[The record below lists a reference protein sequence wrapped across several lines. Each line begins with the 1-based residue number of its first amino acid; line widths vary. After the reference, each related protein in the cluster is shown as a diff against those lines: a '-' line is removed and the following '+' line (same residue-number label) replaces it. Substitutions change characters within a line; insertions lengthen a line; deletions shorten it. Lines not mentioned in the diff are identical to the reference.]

1 MAIFG
6 SLADLPFP
14 ELMGLVGQRTGKLF
28 INNPTTKKKFEWH
41 LHEATICGLIVNQ
54 KTMDDVMQV
63 RGCMIELIEDADSN
77 FEFHKQDFQSL
88 QHYFRLGTE
97 QLILSTAAAMDELQE
112 FRRFFSHEVTYFRT
126 SGKMDIWLD
135 EHLASFW
142 ERSVVYLEQGCN
154 AVTLANLLNLNI
166 DQVQLNLY
174 KLRSVGKLVPM
185 RLFDQQA
192 AGQRPTATIIERP
205 VGFPQE
211 HKKTSLLGRSHPMFE
226 QQIPTGSALPAKA
239 KSLVGRMLKALSLNN
254 LVRG

>member
-28 INNPTTKKKFEWH
+28 ISNPVTKKRFEWH
-41 LHEATICGLIVNQ
+41 LHEATICGLMVNQ
-54 KTMDDVMQV
+54 KMMDDVMQV
-63 RGCMIELIEDADSN
+63 RGCMIELIEDSDSN
-77 FEFHKQDFQSL
+77 FEFHKHDFQEL
-88 QHYFRLGTE
+88 QHYFRLGTD

-112 FRRFFSHEVTYFRT
+112 FRRFFSHEVTYFQI

-142 ERSVVYLEQGCN
+142 ERSSVYLERGCN
-154 AVTLANLLNLNI
+154 AVILAEKLNLNL

-174 KLRSVGKLVPM
+174 KLRSVGKLMPM
-185 RLFDQQA
+185 RLFEQPA
-192 AGQRPTATIIERP
+192 PAER
-205 VGFPQE
+205 
-211 HKKTSLLGRSHPMFE
+211 KTTGSADRSQPMFE
-226 QQIPTGSALPAKA
+226 QQIPTGSALPSKA
-239 KSLVGRMLKALSLNN
+239 KSLVTRMLRALSLNN